1 MTQTAHGPQPTAAGN
16 GPTPVPADVYVEVQQ
31 FYAAQMRLLDSN
43 DFEGFGATFT
53 EDGAFRP
60 AGGGLLEGP
69 AAIARAAAAAAG
81 RFQGGQPRHWFDM
94 LTVDRTEDGSLH
106 TSYYAV
112 VSVTAADGRNVH
124 EPSVVVRDVLTWT
137 DGGLRNA
144 SRTIRRDDHLAAESA
159 RD

>member
-1 MTQTAHGPQPTAAGN
+1 
-16 GPTPVPADVYVEVQQ
+16 
-31 FYAAQMRLLDSN
+31 
-43 DFEGFGATFT
+43 
-53 EDGAFRP
+53 
-60 AGGGLLEGP
+60 
-69 AAIARAAAAAAG
+69 
-81 RFQGGQPRHWFDM
+81 M